1 MKFHKVTAFLI
12 LAFFTLPI
20 ATVFCCCTDFSPNQS
35 RQEMMGHNHES
46 HDHGSHDH
54 GSGQD
59 SKNSPESCEC
69 GNEIFANVVN
79 RTTIDFSAINT
90 YFSKLQNDTTFQ
102 LHLDSAL
109 HASQDLI
116 SFHDT
121 GPPGS
126 SSSTPL
132 YLQFSVLRI

>member
-12 LAFFTLPI
+12 LVFFTLPI
-20 ATVFCCCTDFSPNQS
+20 ATAFCCCTDFGSSQS

-46 HDHGSHDH
+46 HDHGSHHH
-54 GSGQD
+54 G
-59 SKNSPESCEC
+59 NSPKDKSVPESCEC
-69 GNEIFANVVN
+69 GNEILANVVN
-79 RTTIDFSAINT
+79 RTTIEFSAINT
-90 YFSKLQNDTTFQ
+90 YFLKLQNTPAFQ
-102 LHLDSAL
+102 FQSVSTLQAQN
-109 HASQDLI
+109 AI

-132 YLQFSVLRI
+132 YLQLSVLRI